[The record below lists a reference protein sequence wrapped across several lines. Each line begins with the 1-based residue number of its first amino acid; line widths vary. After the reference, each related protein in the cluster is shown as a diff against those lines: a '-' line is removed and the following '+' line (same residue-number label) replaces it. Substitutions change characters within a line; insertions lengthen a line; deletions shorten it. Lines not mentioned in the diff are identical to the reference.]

1 MSKHITG
8 HTGLLCLLGSPVA
21 HSVSPE
27 MHNEACDQLGLDYSY
42 LAFDVPEDKMPQAV
56 EGLRTM
62 GARGWNI
69 TMPGKNIMCKLAD
82 KVSPASEI
90 SGACNTIV
98 NDNGVLT
105 AYTTDGVGFMRA
117 VAENG
122 VDIIGKKMTLLGAG
136 GAATAIL
143 VQAALDG
150 VAEINVFNVRDNFF
164 GRAEEIVAKLNERT
178 SCKVTLHDFSDPEV
192 LRASIADSAILVNGT
207 SVGMAPKTENT
218 IITDTTMFHKD
229 LFVFDVIY
237 NPQETRLLRE
247 AKEAGCKTGNGMYML
262 LYQGAASFKLWTGE
276 DMPVEIIKEKYF
288 SGKIRRTPALPNFPP
303 AAGRFGD
310 TRKKRH
316 EQETAKGFCHGF
328 LSAGRSPFLL
338 IFFMIFFLISPLSVL
353 HQAVLYTVYNNG
365 LSLPSAHH
373 VFRSP

>member
-247 AKEAGCKTGNGMYML
+247 AKEAGCKTGNDGNA
-262 LYQGAASFKLWTGE
+262 GCRA
-276 DMPVEIIKEKYF
+276 D
-288 SGKIRRTPALPNFPP
+288 RRTNGDPGRRANGRTD
-303 AAGRFGD
+303 ANAGRRADRNAGGGTNGNSD
-310 TRKKRH
+310 TGCGQRRKYRGY
-316 EQETAKGFCHGF
+316 TNG
-328 LSAGRSPFLL
+328 SADTGCGTDRNAGSNSDDSTGRE
-338 IFFMIFFLISPLSVL
+338 
-353 HQAVLYTVYNNG
+353 Y
-365 LSLPSAHH
+365 
-373 VFRSP
+373 R

>member
-1 MSKHITG
+1 MGKEITG
-8 HTGLLCLLGSPVA
+8 HTGLLCLLGSPVE
-21 HSVSPE
+21 HSVSPA
-27 MHNEACDQLGLDYSY
+27 MHNEACKQLGLDYAY

-69 TMPGKNIMCKLAD
+69 TMPGKNIMCRLAD

-105 AYTTDGVGFMRA
+105 AYTTDGIGFMRA
-117 VAENG
+117 VKENG

-136 GAATAIL
+136 GAASAIL
-143 VQAALDG
+143 IQAALDG
-150 VAEINVFNVRDNFF
+150 VAEINVFNIRDAFWQ
-164 GRAEEIVAKLNERT
+164 RAEDIVKKLNERT
-178 SCKVTLHDFSDPEV
+178 ACKVTLHDYENQEI

-207 SVGMAPKTENT
+207 SVGMAPKTDAT
-218 IITDTTMFHKD
+218 IITDTSMFHPD

-262 LYQGAASFKLWTGE
+262 LYQGAASFELWTGQE
-276 DMPVEIIKEKYF
+276 MPVDIIKEKYF
-288 SGKIRRTPALPNFPP
+288 S
-303 AAGRFGD
+303 
-310 TRKKRH
+310 
-316 EQETAKGFCHGF
+316 
-328 LSAGRSPFLL
+328 
-338 IFFMIFFLISPLSVL
+338 
-353 HQAVLYTVYNNG
+353 
-365 LSLPSAHH
+365 
-373 VFRSP
+373 

>member
-105 AYTTDGVGFMRA
+105 FWVAFLGFVFPVGVFKSCALRL
-117 VAENG
+117 ESKFG
-122 VDIIGKKMTLLGAG
+122 VRSAIGKAWVLALGWAQYW
-136 GAATAIL
+136 L
-143 VQAALDG
+143 
-150 VAEINVFNVRDNFF
+150 
-164 GRAEEIVAKLNERT
+164 
-178 SCKVTLHDFSDPEV
+178 
-192 LRASIADSAILVNGT
+192 
-207 SVGMAPKTENT
+207 
-218 IITDTTMFHKD
+218 
-229 LFVFDVIY
+229 
-237 NPQETRLLRE
+237 
-247 AKEAGCKTGNGMYML
+247 
-262 LYQGAASFKLWTGE
+262 
-276 DMPVEIIKEKYF
+276 
-288 SGKIRRTPALPNFPP
+288 
-303 AAGRFGD
+303 
-310 TRKKRH
+310 
-316 EQETAKGFCHGF
+316 
-328 LSAGRSPFLL
+328 
-338 IFFMIFFLISPLSVL
+338 
-353 HQAVLYTVYNNG
+353 
-365 LSLPSAHH
+365 
-373 VFRSP
+373 

>member
-27 MHNEACDQLGLDYSY
+27 MHNEACDRLGLDYSY
-42 LAFDVPEDKMPQAV
+42 LAFDVPEEKMPQAV

-82 KVSPASEI
+82 KLSPASEI

-98 NDNGVLT
+98 NDDGVLT
-105 AYTTDGVGFMRA
+105 AYTTDGVGFVSA
-117 VAENG
+117 VAEYG
-122 VDIIGKKMTLLGAG
+122 IDIKGKKMVLLGAG

-143 VQAALDG
+143 VQSALDG
-150 VAEINVFNVRDNFF
+150 AEQIDLFNIRDSFF
-164 GRAEEIVAKLNERT
+164 ERAEEIAAQLNERT
-178 SCKVTLHDFSDPEV
+178 QCKVYIHDFSDPEV
-192 LRASIADSAILVNGT
+192 LRGAIADSSILVNGT
-207 SVGMAPKTENT
+207 SVGMAPKTDATMIE
-218 IITDTTMFHKD
+218 DTTMFHKD

-247 AKEAGCKTGNGMYML
+247 AKAAGCRTGNGMYML
-262 LYQGAASFKLWTGE
+262 LYQGAASFKLWTGQ

-288 SGKIRRTPALPNFPP
+288 
-303 AAGRFGD
+303 
-310 TRKKRH
+310 KR
-316 EQETAKGFCHGF
+316 
-328 LSAGRSPFLL
+328 S
-338 IFFMIFFLISPLSVL
+338 
-353 HQAVLYTVYNNG
+353 
-365 LSLPSAHH
+365 
-373 VFRSP
+373 

>member
-1 MSKHITG
+1 MGKEITG

-21 HSVSPE
+21 HSVSPA
-27 MHNEACDQLGLDYSY
+27 MHNEACKQLGLDYAY

-98 NDNGVLT
+98 NDDGVLT
-105 AYTTDGVGFMRA
+105 AYTTDGIGFMRA
-117 VAENG
+117 VKENG

-150 VAEINVFNVRDNFF
+150 VAEINVFNIKDAFWD
-164 GRAEEIVAKLNERT
+164 RAQDIVNQLNERT
-178 SCKVTLHDFSDPEV
+178 ECKGTLHDYEDPEV

-207 SVGMAPKTENT
+207 SVGMAPKTDAT
-218 IITDTTMFHKD
+218 IITDTTMFRPD

-262 LYQGAASFKLWTGE
+262 LYQGAASFELWTGQE
-276 DMPVEIIKEKYF
+276 MPVEIIKEKYF
-288 SGKIRRTPALPNFPP
+288 S
-303 AAGRFGD
+303 
-310 TRKKRH
+310 
-316 EQETAKGFCHGF
+316 
-328 LSAGRSPFLL
+328 
-338 IFFMIFFLISPLSVL
+338 
-353 HQAVLYTVYNNG
+353 
-365 LSLPSAHH
+365 
-373 VFRSP
+373 

>member
-122 VDIIGKKMTLLGAG
+122 VDIISKKMTLLGAG

-178 SCKVTLHDFSDPEV
+178 SCRVTCT
-192 LRASIADSAILVNGT
+192 T
-207 SVGMAPKTENT
+207 SPIRKSFAHPSQTAPFLSMELPSEWLQK
-218 IITDTTMFHKD
+218 
-229 LFVFDVIY
+229 
-237 NPQETRLLRE
+237 P
-247 AKEAGCKTGNGMYML
+247 
-262 LYQGAASFKLWTGE
+262 
-276 DMPVEIIKEKYF
+276 
-288 SGKIRRTPALPNFPP
+288 RTP
-303 AAGRFGD
+303 
-310 TRKKRH
+310 
-316 EQETAKGFCHGF
+316 
-328 LSAGRSPFLL
+328 SSPTQRCSTKTSSFS
-338 IFFMIFFLISPLSVL
+338 M
-353 HQAVLYTVYNNG
+353 
-365 LSLPSAHH
+365 
-373 VFRSP
+373 

>member
-1 MSKHITG
+1 MGKEITG

-21 HSVSPE
+21 HSVSPA
-27 MHNEACDQLGLDYSY
+27 MHNEACKQLGLDYAY
-42 LAFDVPEDKMPQAV
+42 LAFDVPEDQMPKAV
-56 EGLRTM
+56 DGLKTM

-69 TMPGKNIMCKLAD
+69 TMPGKNIMCRLAD
-82 KVSPASEI
+82 KLSPASEI

-150 VAEINVFNVRDNFF
+150 VAEINVFNIRDTFWN
-164 GRAEEIVAKLNERT
+164 RAQDIVDQLNERT
-178 SCKVTLHDFSDPEV
+178 ECKVSLHDYEDPEV
-192 LRASIADSAILVNGT
+192 LRAAIADSAILVNGT
-207 SVGMAPKTENT
+207 SVGMAPNTDAT
-218 IITDTTMFHKD
+218 IITDTTMFRPD

-262 LYQGAASFKLWTGE
+262 LYQGAASFKLWTGQE
-276 DMPVEIIKEKYF
+276 MPVEIIKEKYF
-288 SGKIRRTPALPNFPP
+288 S
-303 AAGRFGD
+303 
-310 TRKKRH
+310 
-316 EQETAKGFCHGF
+316 
-328 LSAGRSPFLL
+328 
-338 IFFMIFFLISPLSVL
+338 
-353 HQAVLYTVYNNG
+353 
-365 LSLPSAHH
+365 
-373 VFRSP
+373 

>member
-21 HSVSPE
+21 HSISPE
-27 MHNEACDQLGLDYSY
+27 MHNEACNQLGLDYSY
-42 LAFDVPEDKMPQAV
+42 LAFDVPEEKMPQTV

-62 GARGWNI
+62 GVRGWNI

-117 VAENG
+117 VADNG
-122 VDIIGKKMTLLGAG
+122 VDIIGKKMTLFGAG

-150 VAEINVFNVRDNFF
+150 VAQIDVFNVKDAFYD
-164 GRAEEIVAKLNERT
+164 RAEDIAKKLNERT
-178 SCKVTLHDFSDPEV
+178 DCKVAIHDFSDLE
-192 LRASIADSAILVNGT
+192 LIRASIADSAILVNGT
-207 SVGMAPKTENT
+207 SVGMAPNT
-218 IITDTTMFHKD
+218 DATVLPDPNMLHEG

-237 NPQETRLLRE
+237 NPVETRFLRE
-247 AKEAGCKTGNGMYML
+247 AKEAGCKTANGMYML

-288 SGKIRRTPALPNFPP
+288 S
-303 AAGRFGD
+303 
-310 TRKKRH
+310 
-316 EQETAKGFCHGF
+316 
-328 LSAGRSPFLL
+328 
-338 IFFMIFFLISPLSVL
+338 
-353 HQAVLYTVYNNG
+353 
-365 LSLPSAHH
+365 
-373 VFRSP
+373 

>member
-1 MSKHITG
+1 MAKEITG

-21 HSVSPE
+21 HSISPA
-27 MHNEACDQLGLDYSY
+27 MQNEACKQLGLDYAY

-82 KVSPASEI
+82 EVSPASEI

-98 NDNGVLT
+98 NNDGVLT

-150 VAEINVFNVRDNFF
+150 VAEIDVFNIRDAFW
-164 GRAEEIVAKLNERT
+164 GRAEDIVAKLNERT
-178 SCKVTLHDFSDPEV
+178 SCKVRLHDYEDESV
-192 LRASIADSAILVNGT
+192 LRDAIAGSAILVNGT
-207 SVGMAPKTENT
+207 SVGMAPNTDAT
-218 IITDTTMFHKD
+218 IIKDTSMFRPD

-237 NPQETRLLRE
+237 NPQETRFLRE
-247 AKEAGCKTGNGMYML
+247 AREAGCKTSNGMYML
-262 LYQGAASFKLWTGE
+262 LYQGAASFELWTGQQ
-276 DMPVEIIKEKYF
+276 MPVEIIKEKYF
-288 SGKIRRTPALPNFPP
+288 S
-303 AAGRFGD
+303 
-310 TRKKRH
+310 
-316 EQETAKGFCHGF
+316 
-328 LSAGRSPFLL
+328 
-338 IFFMIFFLISPLSVL
+338 
-353 HQAVLYTVYNNG
+353 
-365 LSLPSAHH
+365 
-373 VFRSP
+373 

>member
-21 HSVSPE
+21 HSISPE
-27 MHNEACDQLGLDYSY
+27 MHNEACNQLGLDYSY
-42 LAFDVPEDKMPQAV
+42 LAFDVPEEKMPQTV

-62 GARGWNI
+62 GVRGWNI

-117 VAENG
+117 VADNG
-122 VDIIGKKMTLLGAG
+122 VDIIGKKMTLFGAG

-150 VAEINVFNVRDNFF
+150 VAEIDVFNVKDAFYD
-164 GRAEEIVAKLNERT
+164 RAEDIAKKLNERT
-178 SCKVTLHDFSDPEV
+178 DCKVAIHDFSDLE
-192 LRASIADSAILVNGT
+192 LIRASIADSAILVNGT
-207 SVGMAPKTENT
+207 SVGMAPNT
-218 IITDTTMFHKD
+218 DATVLPDPNMLHEG

-237 NPQETRLLRE
+237 NPVETRFLRE
-247 AKEAGCKTGNGMYML
+247 AKEAGCKTANGMYML

-288 SGKIRRTPALPNFPP
+288 S
-303 AAGRFGD
+303 
-310 TRKKRH
+310 
-316 EQETAKGFCHGF
+316 
-328 LSAGRSPFLL
+328 
-338 IFFMIFFLISPLSVL
+338 
-353 HQAVLYTVYNNG
+353 
-365 LSLPSAHH
+365 
-373 VFRSP
+373 

>member
-69 TMPGKNIMCKLAD
+69 TMPGKNIMCRLAD

-164 GRAEEIVAKLNERT
+164 EEPRKSLQNSMSVLPARLPCTT
-178 SCKVTLHDFSDPEV
+178 SPIRKSFAHPSQT
-192 LRASIADSAILVNGT
+192 
-207 SVGMAPKTENT
+207 APFLSTELPSEWLQ
-218 IITDTTMFHKD
+218 K
-229 LFVFDVIY
+229 
-237 NPQETRLLRE
+237 P
-247 AKEAGCKTGNGMYML
+247 
-262 LYQGAASFKLWTGE
+262 
-276 DMPVEIIKEKYF
+276 
-288 SGKIRRTPALPNFPP
+288 RTP
-303 AAGRFGD
+303 
-310 TRKKRH
+310 
-316 EQETAKGFCHGF
+316 
-328 LSAGRSPFLL
+328 SSPTQRCSTKTSSFS
-338 IFFMIFFLISPLSVL
+338 M
-353 HQAVLYTVYNNG
+353 
-365 LSLPSAHH
+365 
-373 VFRSP
+373 